1 MNKSLDIAWKSLNKA
16 KEELCGDTVEII
28 RTEDSDILVLSDGMG
43 SGVKANILSTLTTK
57 IMGTMLKNG
66 ASIEECVTT
75 IAKTLPVCQTR
86 QVAYSTFSVLQV
98 YKNGEALLLEYDNP
112 GGILI
117 RDGHQKNVPFV
128 VREIEGKILR
138 EYRFNVQY
146 GDYYIMMSDGV
157 IHAGVG
163 KHNAFGWPRSQVA
176 EYVEKLCAEN
186 ISSSRLMSKLSSKC
200 NALYDGQPGDD
211 TTVIAIKVTE
221 PKTVNIFTGP
231 PLDRAEDMGAM
242 ELFMGTPGSHIVC
255 GGTSANIV
263 SRYLNKPIR
272 ASLMYYDPD
281 IPPMA
286 EIEGMDLV
294 TEGVLT
300 LNRTVQILH
309 NYNEGRVGKEFFDML
324 YGMDGAAKLSK
335 ILIEECSCLNLFVGK
350 AINETY
356 QAANLSFDLSIRQ
369 RLVEQL
375 MNECIKMGKTV
386 TAKYF

>member
-16 KEELCGDTVEII
+16 REELCGDTVEII
-28 RTEDSDILVLSDGMG
+28 RDEDSDIIVLSDGMG

-75 IAKTLPVCQTR
+75 VAKTLPVCHTR
-86 QVAYSTFSVLQV
+86 QVAYSTFSVLQI
-98 YKNGEALLLEYDNP
+98 YKNGEALLLEYDTP

-117 RDGHQKNVPFV
+117 RNGHHVKVPFA

-138 EYRFNVQY
+138 EYRFHVRT

-157 IHAGVG
+157 IHSGVG
-163 KHNAFGWPRSQVA
+163 VHNAFGWSYSNIV
-176 EYVEKLCAEN
+176 EYVEHLCTEN
-186 ISSSRLMSKLSSKC
+186 ISSSRLMSKISNKC
-200 NALYDGQPGDD
+200 NALYDGRPGDD
-211 TTVIAIKVTE
+211 TTVITIKVTE

-231 PLDRAEDMGAM
+231 PVNRSDDARAMDEFIKSAGC
-242 ELFMGTPGSHIVC
+242 HVVC

-263 SRYLNKPIR
+263 ARYLDKPIR
-272 ASLMYYDPD
+272 ASLTYYDPD
-281 IPPMA
+281 IPPMG

-309 NYNEGRVGKEFFDML
+309 NYNEGQVTKAFFDQL
-324 YGMDGAAKLSK
+324 YAMDGAARLSK
-335 ILIEECSCLNLFVGK
+335 MLIEECNCLNLFVGK
-350 AINETY
+350 AVNETY

-375 MNECIKMGKTV
+375 MNECIKMGKNVTV
-386 TAKYF
+386 KYY